1 MLLRPAKE
9 VLYYIKVSDCERYI
23 WEREK
28 LLIECITMEVI
39 FREDANVIVDVKELN
54 KLFDLPKKFKFIT
67 VSILDNKIIFKFI
80 SDDKIQ
86 EYE

>member
-28 LLIECITMEVI
+28 LLFECITMEVKNYKKYI
-39 FREDANVIVDVKELN
+39 IRTEDIINR
-54 KLFDLPKKFKFIT
+54 FKFPNNAIIEFFNDRIIIT
-67 VSILDNKIIFKFI
+67 VRTND
-80 SDDKIQ
+80 
-86 EYE
+86 

>member
-28 LLIECITMEVI
+28 LLFECITMEVKNYKKYI
-39 FREDANVIVDVKELN
+39 IRTEDIINQ
-54 KLFDLPKKFKFIT
+54 FKFPNNATIEFFN
-67 VSILDNKIIFKFI
+67 DRIIVKVRI
-80 SDDKIQ
+80 ND
-86 EYE
+86 